1 MRKTITE
8 SQLRQIVKESVKKVL
23 REARI
28 GNGATILSESF
39 SSKILQRLTSEH
51 NGIEKIE
58 AFGAL
63 SYFKYAQNMAPIH
76 MFSDQQIAEGSLGIC
91 DPHNEY
97 ARRKWYDYDGQD
109 FSIPSKKMR
118 RTGDISNDVTIYFND
133 GCLLHLFHA
142 DMHPTEQ
149 QREYYST
156 NRYRGQKR
164 LAQSN
169 EYNPIGQNRHV
180 GYKNSVLMAQ
190 DYKSR
195 HSHEN

>member
-1 MRKTITE
+1 MRKVITE

-23 REARI
+23 REARTR
-28 GNGATILSESF
+28 NGATILSESF

-58 AFGAL
+58 AAGG

-76 MFSDQQIAEGSLGIC
+76 MFSDQQIAEGSLGT
-91 DPHNEY
+91 PY
-97 ARRKWYDYDGQD
+97 PTTKWYDYDGQD
-109 FSIPSKKMR
+109 FSIPSKKMHNANYA
-118 RTGDISNDVTIYFND
+118 GSSNDVTIYFND
-133 GCLLHLFHA
+133 GYRLHLFDV

-190 DYKSR
+190 DYKRR
-195 HSHEN
+195 HSNDN